1 MGGWRGRGVEQGKV
15 ERSVHASNPRRT
27 GAIGGA
33 DPHTHT
39 HALLAKQFLHLAQ
52 RTSPSKVKT
61 KTHVQ
66 QHMA

>member
-1 MGGWRGRGVEQGKV
+1 MGGWWGRGVEQGKV

-39 HALLAKQFLHLAQ
+39 HTHTHIRPTGQAVP
-52 RTSPSKVKT
+52 SPGATYQHEQSKN
-61 KTHVQ
+61 
-66 QHMA
+66 